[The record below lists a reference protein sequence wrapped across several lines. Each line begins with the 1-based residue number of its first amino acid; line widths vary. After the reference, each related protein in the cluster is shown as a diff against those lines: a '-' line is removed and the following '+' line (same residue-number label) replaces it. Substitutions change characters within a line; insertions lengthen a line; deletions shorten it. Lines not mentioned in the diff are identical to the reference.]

1 MAFHLAHAGDKL
13 YKIASDG
20 TALELGLPAG
30 VTLSTTRRARFAILG
45 RNVVMMHAPSRN
57 LLIDPNLVVRL
68 LTPSAPLSAPSV
80 ALGAAGSLTGTYHYR
95 VSFVIMSGT
104 VLYAESGLSD
114 ASAAIAP
121 TADRVSLSNIPVSAD
136 PGVTGRR
143 IYRTAADGEEYFLV
157 TTIANNTATT
167 YSDNQTD
174 EEISILP
181 VESDLGGS
189 VPGSTDAIWFEGV
202 VSWKDRLWAHSNDYP
217 DRVHYSGNKRPFAF
231 AEDAFLTAQPEGRD
245 QEGVTG
251 YAPRRDEL
259 GIGKRR
265 QLWKVIGTDPDT
277 FQMIQV
283 QEGVGIWAP
292 ESVCVIRDEAYFLAE
307 DGVYKWGPGGLMNL
321 SRDKVHPWFT
331 RDDTFNRALFSSA
344 FAVWNQRTD
353 AYELHL
359 AAAGSTDIDRW
370 ISLDLKQLAA
380 GNLVWLGP
388 HKTAAFTPTCAAV
401 LEDDDGLVA
410 PHLGASS
417 GKVYKQNSETFSD
430 DGSAIDFDVTGKFHS
445 WGDPDRTHY
454 WGELSVHSRIEAGGT
469 LTITPKVGRLD
480 ASAQPSIT
488 HDLTSG
494 RQRLRRLG
502 VGAMAQL
509 RFQNAEVNQRVEL
522 YAYEVDPVNEM
533 GRR

>member
-20 TALELGLPAG
+20 TALELSLPAG

-45 RNVVMMHAPSRN
+45 RNVIMVHAPSRN

-68 LTPSAPLSAPSV
+68 LTPSAPLTAPSV
-80 ALGAAGSLTGTYHYR
+80 ANGGAGSLTGTYRYR
-95 VSFVIMSGT
+95 VSFVITSGD
-104 VLYAESGLSD
+104 VVYAESGLSPI
-114 ASAAIAP
+114 SEAIVM
-121 TADRVSLSNIPVSAD
+121 TADHVDLSAIPLSTD
-136 PGVTGRR
+136 TGVNGRR
-143 IYRTAADGEEYFLV
+143 IYRTAADGEDYFLV
-157 TTIANNTATT
+157 ATIANNTATT
-167 YSDNQTD
+167 YSDNNTD
-174 EEISILP
+174 EEISLLP
-181 VESDLGGS
+181 AETDLGGD
-189 VPGSTDAIWFEGV
+189 VPGSTDASWFEAV
-202 VSWKDRLWAHSNDYP
+202 VSWKDRLWANANDFP
-217 DRVHYSGNKRPFAF
+217 DRVHYSGNKRPYAW
-231 AEDAFLTAQPEGRD
+231 AEDAYLTAQPEGRD
-245 QEGVTG
+245 LEGVTG

-265 QLWKVIGTDPDT
+265 QLWKVIGTSPET

-292 ESVCVIRDEAYFLAE
+292 ESCVVIRDEAYFLAE

-331 RDDTFNRALFSSA
+331 RDDTFNRTLFSSA

-370 ISLDLKQLAA
+370 VSLDLKQLAQ

-388 HKTAAFTPTCAAV
+388 HKTAAFVPTCAAV

-410 PHLGASS
+410 PYLGAAS
-417 GKVYKQNSETFSD
+417 GKVYKQNSDTFSD

-454 WGELSVHSRIEAGGT
+454 FGELSVHSRIEAAGT
-469 LTITPKVGRLD
+469 LTITPRVGRLD
-480 ASAQPSIT
+480 AVEQPAIS
-488 HDLTSG
+488 HDLTLG
-494 RQRLRRLG
+494 RQRLRRIG
-502 VGAMAQL
+502 VGPMAQL
-509 RFQNAEVNQRVEL
+509 RFRNNENNQRVEL
-522 YAYEVDPVNEM
+522 YAYEIDPVNEL